1 MRAANLTISIPYNGC
16 DKNCDYCVSKMTG
29 SIETN
34 TDLMLRNINK
44 VKTLA
49 RAAQITNVLFTG
61 KGEPCLNWEE
71 LVDYI
76 KEFKDFPCELQTNGI
91 ILNNNINLVDTLQFY
106 GLDVVAL
113 SIDKL
118 EQFSE
123 YSKLFKRIQDVGMTS
138 RVTLNITNMIPEI
151 TTFRDVVVQ
160 CIAHGVDQLL
170 LRNIVI
176 PNNVPKSKY
185 TKWIRDNTNPSQYDT
200 MVDEMREELAKNGKF
215 LRSTEF
221 GMLIYDYMGISV
233 TTSDYCI
240 QDNSKNID
248 IRSLIYLDDGHLYTS
263 WNSKASRLF

>member
-1 MRAANLTISIPYNGC
+1 MRAANLTISIPYKGC
-16 DKNCDYCVSKMTG
+16 DKNCPYCVSKMTG
-29 SIETN
+29 SVKTN
-34 TDLMLRNINK
+34 TPLMMRNINK

-49 RAAQITNVLFTG
+49 RAAQVTNVLFTG
-61 KGEPCLNWEE
+61 KGEPCLNWLQ

-76 KEFKDFPCELQTNGI
+76 DEFKEFPCELQTNGI
-91 ILNNNINLVDTLQFY
+91 ILNNNINLVDALQHY

-123 YSKLFKRIQDVGMTS
+123 YKNLFKRIQDVGMTS
-138 RVTLNITNMIPEI
+138 RVTLNVTNMIPEV

-160 CIAHGVDQLL
+160 CLAYGVDQLL

-185 TKWIRDNTNPSQYDT
+185 TMWIRDNTNPAQYDT
-200 MVDEMREELAKNGKF
+200 MVDEMREELAKHGTF
-215 LRSTEF
+215 IRSTEF

-240 QDNSKNID
+240 QDNSQNID
-248 IRSLIYLDDGHLYTS
+248 IRSLIFLDDGHLYTS

>member
-1 MRAANLTISIPYNGC
+1 MRAANLTISIPYEGC

-49 RAAQITNVLFTG
+49 RAAQVTNVLFTG

-71 LVDYI
+71 LVDFI
-76 KEFKDFPCELQTNGI
+76 AKFKDFPCELQTNGI

-151 TTFRDVVVQ
+151 TTFQDVVLL
-160 CIAHGVDQLL
+160 CIAYGVDQLL

-185 TKWIRDNTNPSQYDT
+185 TKWIREYTNPAQYDK
-200 MVDEMREELAKNGKF
+200 MVALMNEELRKNGKF
-215 LRSTEF
+215 LRSTAF
-221 GMLIYDYMGISV
+221 GMSIWDYKGISV
-233 TTSDYCI
+233 TNSDYCI
-240 QDNSKNID
+240 QENSNDVD
-248 IRSLIYLDDGHLYTS
+248 IRSLIFQEDGHLYTN